1 MCRTAAAATQ
11 YSVQRLVVNIFH
23 VLCNSSDS
31 GMMII
36 LWSQTSWSCSSC
48 LSSWKWDSS
57 LSLGEE
63 VARDKGWSLS
73 IVAPTNKTAPTS
85 NDYYFLR
92 ETQIKMTVVFMMPKY
107 FTFFSVRCFDIWCFP
122 VWDVLMLLLPG
133 RLSRAELINQ
143 RTTAQLSCQIGN
155 NNGKRKR
162 GIAKIQ
168 FSSLHFA
175 RIKMTRPDQ
184 TRTDP
189 CLVGSC
195 LYSEHIY

>member
-1 MCRTAAAATQ
+1 MQFYRFRQVCSPT
-11 YSVQRLVVNIFH
+11 S
-23 VLCNSSDS
+23 
-31 GMMII
+31 
-36 LWSQTSWSCSSC
+36 WSWSCSSC

-92 ETQIKMTVVFMMPKY
+92 ETQIKMIVVFMMPKY
-107 FTFFSVRCFDIWCFP
+107 FTFFSVGCFDIWCFP

-175 RIKMTRPDQ
+175 RIEMTRPDQ
-184 TRTDP
+184 TRSDQIRPDQTRPDQTRP
-189 CLVGSC
+189 DQTRPDQTPV
-195 LYSEHIY
+195 

>member
-11 YSVQRLVVNIFH
+11 YSVQRLVVNNFH
-23 VLCNSSDS
+23 VLCNST
-31 GMMII
+31 
-36 LWSQTSWSCSSC
+36 LQVWSPISWSWSCSSC

-92 ETQIKMTVVFMMPKY
+92 ETQIKI
-107 FTFFSVRCFDIWCFP
+107 FFSVGCFDIWCFP